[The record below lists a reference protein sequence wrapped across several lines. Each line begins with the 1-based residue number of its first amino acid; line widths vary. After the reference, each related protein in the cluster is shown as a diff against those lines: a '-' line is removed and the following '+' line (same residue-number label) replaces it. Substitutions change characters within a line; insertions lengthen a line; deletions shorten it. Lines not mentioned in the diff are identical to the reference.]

1 MAYIFILKQRLKV
14 LRYSIIIPLG
24 QMEKKSFRFSSLIFH
39 FVYICMGLIAVLFL
53 SVGWAA
59 LFYVYG
65 KYCAVYLPPLDLSII
80 RGIPLHIN
88 QLLCTYLRVVSINC
102 RKLWTNLVLVGVS
115 CPFSSLVKIYRPRLD
130 SIGYICRLLYQQTH
144 IYLYRRCCVQP
155 QQLSDCF
162 CCVYAEEIHTHTN
175 IKRKEYI
182 KLPFF
187 SFLLLLW
194 AVYSI
199 SSCVYNGREIHL
211 LLSQEKQRESKKK
224 VLFPF
229 VFLLDSPQIYI
240 CWGAEK

>member
-1 MAYIFILKQRLKV
+1 MAYISILKQRLKV

-24 QMEKKSFRFSSLIFH
+24 QMEKKSFRFLLLYFISC
-39 FVYICMGLIAVLFL
+39 ICMGLIAVLFL

-155 QQLSDCF
+155 QQLSAASAVCMQKK
-162 CCVYAEEIHTHTN
+162 YTHTQISKGKN
-175 IKRKEYI
+175 ISSC
-182 KLPFF
+182 PFF

>member
-1 MAYIFILKQRLKV
+1 MYI
-14 LRYSIIIPLG
+14 S
-24 QMEKKSFRFSSLIFH
+24 KS
-39 FVYICMGLIAVLFL
+39 
-53 SVGWAA
+53 
-59 LFYVYG
+59 
-65 KYCAVYLPPLDLSII
+65 
-80 RGIPLHIN
+80 GI
-88 QLLCTYLRVVSINC
+88 Y
-102 RKLWTNLVLVGVS
+102 KLWTNLVLVGVS

-182 KLPFF
+182 KSCPFF
-187 SFLLLLW
+187 LFTSSW

-199 SSCVYNGREIHL
+199 SSCVYTMGERSICSCPKKNRE
-211 LLSQEKQRESKKK
+211 RVKKSF
-224 VLFPF
+224 LFPF

-240 CWGAEK
+240 CWWAEK